1 VDKIEALKGE
11 GTVLVFLSLETAV
24 HSRSLNY
31 FDGLIKLGVTCKWH
45 DIPNKNILK
54 NLKRIISDYK
64 NTDCIFIVCSPSH
77 LLVTYVLLTTRKRPY
92 FDAGWPLYDG
102 VISSRRNF
110 GVLGA
115 NLLKTFFIDF
125 IAMVFSK
132 KIFVETPQ
140 QQNRIRNKYFIKKEK
155 LVALPTGFQE
165 SRFTKQNQLLPNK
178 EGVVVLFRGGDLI
191 EAGIDVLIDAIKMNQ
206 NKNIKFVI
214 VSNSVRLKSFTLPN
228 TTFITNYVSD
238 KDLNEIY
245 CSVNIVLGQLSS
257 HKRTNWTIPH
267 KFYEAAY
274 MGLPYLTSNSAPML
288 ELSKN
293 EYVKVFK
300 ADDSSAL
307 LFVIEQMLSD
317 PSKTKILGIN
327 IKRLYEKEFSQ
338 YQLSN
343 LLAKNII

>member
-1 VDKIEALKGE
+1 MDKIEVLKGE

-24 HSRSLNY
+24 HSRSMNY

-45 DIPNKNILK
+45 NIPSKNILK
-54 NLKRIISDYK
+54 NLNRVISNYK
-64 NTDCIFIVCSPSH
+64 YTNCIFIVCSPSH
-77 LLVTYVLLTTRKRPY
+77 LLVPYVLLTTRKQPY

-102 VISSRRNF
+102 AISSRRNF

-132 KIFVETPQ
+132 KIFVETCQ
-140 QQNRIRNKYFIKKEK
+140 QQNRIRNKYFIEKEK
-155 LVALPTGFQE
+155 LVALPTGFRE

-178 EGVVVLFRGGDLI
+178 KGGMVLFRGGDLI

-206 NKNIKFVI
+206 NKDIKFVI
-214 VSNSVRLKSFTLPN
+214 ISNSTRFKSFALPN
-228 TTFITNYVSD
+228 ATFITNYVSD

-245 CSVNIVLGQLSS
+245 CSTNIVLGQLSS
-257 HKRTNWTIPH
+257 HERTNWTIPH

-307 LFVIEQMLSD
+307 LFAIEQLLGD
-317 PSKTKILGIN
+317 PNKSKILGIN
-327 IKRLYEKEFSQ
+327 IKKLYEKEFSQ

-343 LLAKNII
+343 LLAKNI